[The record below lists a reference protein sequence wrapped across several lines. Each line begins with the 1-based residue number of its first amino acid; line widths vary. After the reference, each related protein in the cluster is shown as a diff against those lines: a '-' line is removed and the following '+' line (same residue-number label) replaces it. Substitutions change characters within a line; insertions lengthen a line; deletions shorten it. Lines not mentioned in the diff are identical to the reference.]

1 MLLIKKNQVNT
12 LVVTVSQ
19 NAELLNP
26 EWLFS
31 FTHIFSK
38 DQVRFIAPNVS
49 VHKSRYDEFI
59 ITEGTNS
66 GDVNFPFQGLYT
78 YGIYEQ
84 PSGSGN
90 LNPALA
96 YNLVES
102 GQAQVLYQSAS
113 TIDAS
118 YVSYVSN
125 DEYNSNYIFISVNE

>member
-1 MLLIKKNQVNT
+1 M
-12 LVVTVSQ
+12 TVSQ
-19 NAELLNP
+19 NAELVNP

-38 DQVRFIAPNVS
+38 DQVRFIAADVS
-49 VHKSRYDEFI
+49 VHKTRYDEFI
-59 ITEGTNS
+59 INEGTGVN
-66 GDVNFPFQGLYT
+66 DVNFPFQGLYT

-118 YVSYVSN
+118 YISYVSN

>member
-19 NAELLNP
+19 NAELVNP

-38 DQVRFIAPNVS
+38 DQVRFIAEDVS
-49 VHKSRYDEFI
+49 VHKTRYDEFI
-59 ITEGTNS
+59 INEGTGIN
-66 GDVNFPFQGLYT
+66 DVNFPFQGLYT

-118 YVSYVSN
+118 YISYVSN

>member
-1 MLLIKKNQVNT
+1 M
-12 LVVTVSQ
+12 TVSQ
-19 NAELLNP
+19 NAELTNP

-38 DQVRFIAPNVS
+38 DQVRFIAEDVS

-59 ITEGTNS
+59 ITEGTNL
-66 GDVNFPFQGLYT
+66 GNVNFPFQGLYT

-118 YVSYVSN
+118 YISYVSN

>member
-1 MLLIKKNQVNT
+1 MLLIKKNQINT

-19 NAELLNP
+19 NAELSNP

-59 ITEGTNS
+59 VSEGTNP

>member
-1 MLLIKKNQVNT
+1 MLLIKKNQINT

-19 NAELLNP
+19 NAELTNP

-38 DQVRFIAPNVS
+38 DQVRFIAEDVS

-59 ITEGTNS
+59 ITEGTNL
-66 GDVNFPFQGLYT
+66 GNVNFPFQGLYT

-118 YVSYVSN
+118 YISYVSN

>member
-1 MLLIKKNQVNT
+1 M
-12 LVVTVSQ
+12 TVSQ
-19 NAELLNP
+19 NAELVNP

-38 DQVRFIAPNVS
+38 DQVRFIAEDVS
-49 VHKSRYDEFI
+49 VHKTRYDEFI
-59 ITEGTNS
+59 INEGTGVN
-66 GDVNFPFQGLYT
+66 DVNFPFQGLYT

-118 YVSYVSN
+118 YISYVSN

>member
-19 NAELLNP
+19 NAELVNP

-38 DQVRFIAPNVS
+38 DQVRFIAVDVS
-49 VHKSRYDEFI
+49 VHKTRYDEFI
-59 ITEGTNS
+59 INEGTGVN
-66 GDVNFPFQGLYT
+66 DVNFPFQGLYT

-118 YVSYVSN
+118 YISYVSN

>member
-19 NAELLNP
+19 NAELVNP

-38 DQVRFIAPNVS
+38 DQVRFIAEDVS
-49 VHKSRYDEFI
+49 VHKTRYDEFI
-59 ITEGTNS
+59 INEGTGVN
-66 GDVNFPFQGLYT
+66 DVNFPFQGLYT

-118 YVSYVSN
+118 YISYVSN

>member
-19 NAELLNP
+19 NAELVNP

-38 DQVRFIAPNVS
+38 DQVRFIATDVS
-49 VHKSRYDEFI
+49 VHKTRYDEFI
-59 ITEGTNS
+59 INEGTGVN
-66 GDVNFPFQGLYT
+66 DVNFPFQGLYT

-118 YVSYVSN
+118 YISYVSN